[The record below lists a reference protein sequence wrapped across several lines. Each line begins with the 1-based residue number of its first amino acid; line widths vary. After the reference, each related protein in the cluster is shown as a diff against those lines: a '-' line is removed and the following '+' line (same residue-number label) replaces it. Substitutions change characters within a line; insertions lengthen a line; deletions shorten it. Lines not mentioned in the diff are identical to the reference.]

1 MGVNEH
7 KVKDLAWDAV
17 SLTQAFVRIP
27 SLSGQEQGMADFVQ
41 QVMRELGFDQVTVD
55 DKGSVL
61 GFVGPTQAPL
71 ALLFDA
77 HMDVVPIAGAWT
89 VEPFGA
95 EIKDGRMYGRGTSD
109 MKAGLAAALCGAA
122 AAARSGTLRQ
132 RIAVSASVMEEVI
145 EGYALSHAL
154 EQCTP
159 AAVVICEPSRL
170 RIMVGQKG
178 RQEILLRLQGRPAH
192 AALPHLGVNPIQA
205 AAKAIAA
212 LQTLDLPQD
221 VLVGQAL
228 LVPTDIISDPHP
240 SISLIPSSVTVRFDR
255 RTLVGESSES
265 VLSQMKQCLQSA
277 GVEGFSLEVV
287 DSQVQTY
294 TGQQASPQRDLPAW
308 RLDESA
314 PLAQAMV
321 QAVQQAGRPVE
332 MDTWWFCTNGSES
345 AGRRGI
351 PTIGLGPGEE
361 AQAHTA
367 DESVA
372 IDDVVGAKDIYE
384 QLCLQLAGQAY

>member
-7 KVKDLAWDAV
+7 TKMDLAWDAV

-27 SLSGQEQGMADFVQ
+27 SLSGQEQAMADFVQ
-41 QVMRELGFDQVTVD
+41 QVMRELGFDQISVD

-61 GFVGPTQAPL
+61 GFVGPAQAPL

-77 HMDVVPIAGAWT
+77 HMDVVPIAGTWT

-95 EIKDGRMYGRGTSD
+95 QIKDGRMYGRGTSD

-122 AAARSGTLRQ
+122 AAARRGALKQ

-159 AAVVICEPSRL
+159 AAVVICEPSCL

-205 AAKAIAA
+205 AAKAISA
-212 LQTLDLPQD
+212 LQTLDLPKDAQ
-221 VLVGQAL
+221 VGQAL

-265 VLSQMKQCLQSA
+265 VLKQMEQCLQGA
-277 GVEGFSLEVV
+277 GVEGFLLELV

-294 TGQQASPQRDLPAW
+294 TGQQASPERDLPAW

-321 QAVQQAGRPVE
+321 QAVQQAGRVVE

-372 IDDVVGAKDIYE
+372 IDDVLGAKDIYE
-384 QLCLQLAGQAY
+384 QLCIQLAGQA

>member
-7 KVKDLAWDAV
+7 TKMDLAWDAV

-27 SLSGQEQGMADFVQ
+27 SLSGQEQAMADFVQ
-41 QVMRELGFDQVTVD
+41 QVMRELGFDQISVD

-61 GFVGPTQAPL
+61 GFVGPAQAPL

-77 HMDVVPIAGAWT
+77 HMDVVPIAGTWT

-95 EIKDGRMYGRGTSD
+95 QIKDGRMYGRGTSD

-122 AAARSGTLRQ
+122 AAARSGALKQ

-192 AALPHLGVNPIQA
+192 AALPHLGGNPIQA
-205 AAKAIAA
+205 AAKAISA
-212 LQTLDLPQD
+212 LQTLDLPRDAQ
-221 VLVGQAL
+221 VGQAL

-255 RTLVGESSES
+255 RTLVGESRES
-265 VLSQMKQCLQSA
+265 VLKEMEQCLQGA
-277 GVEGFSLEVV
+277 GVEGFSLELV

-294 TGQQASPQRDLPAW
+294 TGQQASPERDLPAW

-321 QAVQQAGRPVE
+321 QAVQQAGRVVE

-372 IDDVVGAKDIYE
+372 IDDVLGAKDIYE
-384 QLCLQLAGQAY
+384 QLCIQLAGQA

>member
-55 DKGSVL
+55 EKGSVL

-77 HMDVVPIAGAWT
+77 HMDVVPIAGTWT

-205 AAKAIAA
+205 AAKAISA

-221 VLVGQAL
+221 ALVGQAL

-265 VLSQMKQCLQSA
+265 VLSQMEKCLQAA

-372 IDDVVGAKDIYE
+372 IDDVLGAKDIYE
-384 QLCLQLAGQAY
+384 QLCLQLAGQA

>member
-7 KVKDLAWDAV
+7 TKMDLAWDAV

-41 QVMRELGFDQVTVD
+41 QVMRGLGFDQISVD

-61 GFVGPTQAPL
+61 GFVGPAQAPL

-77 HMDVVPIAGAWT
+77 HMDVVPIAGTWT

-95 EIKDGRMYGRGTSD
+95 QIKDGRMYGRGTSD

-122 AAARSGTLRQ
+122 AAARSGRLTQ

-159 AAVVICEPSRL
+159 GAVVICEPSRL

-205 AAKAIAA
+205 AARAISA
-212 LQTLDLPQD
+212 LQTLELPQD
-221 VLVGQAL
+221 AQVGQAL

-265 VLSQMKQCLQSA
+265 VLKQMEQCLQAA
-277 GVEGFSLEVV
+277 GVEGFSLELV

-294 TGQQASPQRDLPAW
+294 TGQQASPERDLPAW

-321 QAVQQAGRPVE
+321 QAVRQAGRVVE

-372 IDDVVGAKDIYE
+372 IDDVLGAKDIYE
-384 QLCLQLAGQAY
+384 QLCLQLAGQA

>member
-27 SLSGQEQGMADFVQ
+27 SLSGQEQGMADFVR

-55 DKGSVL
+55 EKGSVL

-77 HMDVVPIAGAWT
+77 HMDVVPIAGTWT

-205 AAKAIAA
+205 TAKAISA
-212 LQTLDLPQD
+212 LQTLELPQD
-221 VLVGQAL
+221 ALVGQAL

-265 VLSQMKQCLQSA
+265 VLSQMEKCLQAA

-287 DSQVQTY
+287 NSQVQTY

-372 IDDVVGAKDIYE
+372 IDDVLGAKDIYE
-384 QLCLQLAGQAY
+384 QLCLQLAGQA

>member
-1 MGVNEH
+1 MGVSEH
-7 KVKDLAWDAV
+7 KQMDLAWDAV

-27 SLSGQEQGMADFVQ
+27 SLSGQEQAMADFVQ
-41 QVMRELGFDQVTVD
+41 QVMRDLGFDQISVD
-55 DKGSVL
+55 EKGSVL
-61 GFVGPTQAPL
+61 GFVGPAQAPL

-77 HMDVVPIAGAWT
+77 HMDVVPIAGTWT

-122 AAARSGTLRQ
+122 AAARSGALKQ

-154 EQCTP
+154 ELCTP

-205 AAKAIAA
+205 AARAISA
-212 LQTLDLPQD
+212 LQTLELPQD
-221 VLVGQAL
+221 AQVGQAL

-265 VLSQMKQCLQSA
+265 VLKQMEQCLQAA
-277 GVEGFSLEVV
+277 GVEGFSLELV

-294 TGQQASPQRDLPAW
+294 TGQQASPGRDLPAW

-321 QAVQQAGRPVE
+321 QAVQQAGRVVE

-372 IDDVVGAKDIYE
+372 IDDVLGAKDIYE
-384 QLCLQLAGQAY
+384 QLCLQLAGQA

>member
-7 KVKDLAWDAV
+7 KKMDLAWDVV

-27 SLSGQEQGMADFVQ
+27 SLSGQEQAMADFVQ
-41 QVMRELGFDQVTVD
+41 QVMRELGFDQVSVD
-55 DKGSVL
+55 EKGSVL
-61 GFVGPTQAPL
+61 GFVGPAQASL

-77 HMDVVPIAGAWT
+77 HMDVVPIAGTWT

-95 EIKDGRMYGRGTSD
+95 QIKDGRMYGRGTSD

-122 AAARSGTLRQ
+122 AAARSGALKQ

-205 AAKAIAA
+205 AAKAISA
-212 LQTLDLPQD
+212 LQTLDLPKDAQ
-221 VLVGQAL
+221 VGQAL

-265 VLSQMKQCLQSA
+265 VLKQMEQCLRDA
-277 GVEGFSLEVV
+277 GVEGFSLELV

-294 TGQQASPQRDLPAW
+294 TGQQASPERDLPAW

-321 QAVQQAGRPVE
+321 QAVQQAGRVVE

-372 IDDVVGAKDIYE
+372 IDDVLGAKDIYE
-384 QLCLQLAGQAY
+384 QLCIQLAGQA

>member
-1 MGVNEH
+1 
-7 KVKDLAWDAV
+7 
-17 SLTQAFVRIP
+17 
-27 SLSGQEQGMADFVQ
+27 
-41 QVMRELGFDQVTVD
+41 
-55 DKGSVL
+55 
-61 GFVGPTQAPL
+61 
-71 ALLFDA
+71 
-77 HMDVVPIAGAWT
+77 
-89 VEPFGA
+89 
-95 EIKDGRMYGRGTSD
+95 MYGRGTSD

-122 AAARSGTLRQ
+122 AAARSGALKQ

-205 AAKAIAA
+205 AAKAISA
-212 LQTLDLPQD
+212 LQTLDLPRDAQ
-221 VLVGQAL
+221 VGQAL

-265 VLSQMKQCLQSA
+265 VLKEMEQCLQGA
-277 GVEGFSLEVV
+277 GVEGFSLELV

-294 TGQQASPQRDLPAW
+294 TGQQASPERDLPAW

-321 QAVQQAGRPVE
+321 QAVQQAGRVVE

-351 PTIGLGPGEE
+351 PTSGLGPGEE
-361 AQAHTA
+361 AQAQTA
-367 DESVA
+367 DEAVA
-372 IDDVVGAKDIYE
+372 IDDVLGAKDIYE
-384 QLCLQLAGQAY
+384 QLCIQLAGQA

>member
-7 KVKDLAWDAV
+7 TKMDLAWDAV

-27 SLSGQEQGMADFVQ
+27 SLSGQEQVMADFVQ
-41 QVMRELGFDQVTVD
+41 QVMRELGFDQISVD

-61 GFVGPTQAPL
+61 GFVGPAQAPL

-77 HMDVVPIAGAWT
+77 HMDVVPIAGTWT

-95 EIKDGRMYGRGTSD
+95 QIKDGRMYGRGTSD

-122 AAARSGTLRQ
+122 AAARSGTLKQ

-205 AAKAIAA
+205 AVKAISA
-212 LQTLDLPQD
+212 LQTLDLPRDAQ
-221 VLVGQAL
+221 VGQAL

-265 VLSQMKQCLQSA
+265 VLKEMEQCVQGA
-277 GVEGFSLEVV
+277 GVEGFSLELV

-294 TGQQASPQRDLPAW
+294 TGQQASPERDLPAW

-321 QAVQQAGRPVE
+321 QAVQQAGRVVE
-332 MDTWWFCTNGSES
+332 MDTWWFCANGSES

-372 IDDVVGAKDIYE
+372 IDDVLGAKDIYE
-384 QLCLQLAGQAY
+384 QLCIQLAGQA

>member
-55 DKGSVL
+55 EKGSVL

-77 HMDVVPIAGAWT
+77 HMDVVPIAGTWT

-205 AAKAIAA
+205 AAKAISA

-221 VLVGQAL
+221 ALVGQAL

-265 VLSQMKQCLQSA
+265 VLSQMEKCLQAA

-321 QAVQQAGRPVE
+321 QAVQQARRPVE

-372 IDDVVGAKDIYE
+372 IDDVLGAKDIYE
-384 QLCLQLAGQAY
+384 QLCLQLAGQA

>member
-7 KVKDLAWDAV
+7 KVKDLVWDAV
-17 SLTQAFVRIP
+17 GLTQAFVRIP

-41 QVMRELGFDQVTVD
+41 QVMRELGFDQITVD
-55 DKGSVL
+55 EKGSVL

-77 HMDVVPIAGAWT
+77 HMDVVPIAGTWT

-205 AAKAIAA
+205 AAKAISA

-221 VLVGQAL
+221 ALVGQAL
-228 LVPTDIISDPHP
+228 LVPTDIISDPYP

-265 VLSQMKQCLQSA
+265 VLSQMEQCLQAA

-372 IDDVVGAKDIYE
+372 IDDVLGAKDIYE
-384 QLCLQLAGQAY
+384 QLCLQLAGQV

>member
-1 MGVNEH
+1 MGVSEH
-7 KVKDLAWDAV
+7 KQMDLAWDVV

-27 SLSGQEQGMADFVQ
+27 SLSGQEQAMADFVQ
-41 QVMRELGFDQVTVD
+41 QVMRDLGFDQISVD
-55 DKGSVL
+55 EKGSVL
-61 GFVGPTQAPL
+61 GFVGPAQAPL

-77 HMDVVPIAGAWT
+77 HMDVVPIAGTWT

-95 EIKDGRMYGRGTSD
+95 QIKDGRMYGRGTSD

-122 AAARSGTLRQ
+122 AAARSGALKQ

-159 AAVVICEPSRL
+159 GAVVICEPSRL

-205 AAKAIAA
+205 AARAISA
-212 LQTLDLPQD
+212 LQTLELPQD
-221 VLVGQAL
+221 AQVGQAL

-265 VLSQMKQCLQSA
+265 VLKQMEQCLQAA
-277 GVEGFSLEVV
+277 GVEGFSLELV

-294 TGQQASPQRDLPAW
+294 TGQQASPERDLPAW

-321 QAVQQAGRPVE
+321 QAVQQAGRVVE

-372 IDDVVGAKDIYE
+372 IDDVLGAKDIYE
-384 QLCLQLAGQAY
+384 QLCLQLAGQA

>member
-7 KVKDLAWDAV
+7 TKMDLAWDAV

-27 SLSGQEQGMADFVQ
+27 SLSGQEQAMADFVQ
-41 QVMRELGFDQVTVD
+41 QVMRELGFDQISVD

-61 GFVGPTQAPL
+61 GFVGPAQAPL

-77 HMDVVPIAGAWT
+77 HMDVVPIAGTWT

-95 EIKDGRMYGRGTSD
+95 QIKDGRMYGRGTSD

-122 AAARSGTLRQ
+122 AAARSGTLKQ

-159 AAVVICEPSRL
+159 GAVVICEPSRL

-205 AAKAIAA
+205 AARAILA
-212 LQTLDLPQD
+212 LQTLDLPKDAQ
-221 VLVGQAL
+221 VGQAL

-265 VLSQMKQCLQSA
+265 VLKEMEQCLQGA
-277 GVEGFSLEVV
+277 GVEGFSLELV

-294 TGQQASPQRDLPAW
+294 TGQQASPERDLPAW

-321 QAVQQAGRPVE
+321 QAVQQAGRVVE

-372 IDDVVGAKDIYE
+372 IDDVLGAKDIYE
-384 QLCLQLAGQAY
+384 QLCLQLAGQA

>member
-1 MGVNEH
+1 MGVSEH
-7 KVKDLAWDAV
+7 KQMDLAWDAV

-27 SLSGQEQGMADFVQ
+27 SLSGQEQAMADFVQ
-41 QVMRELGFDQVTVD
+41 QVMRELGFDQISVD

-61 GFVGPTQAPL
+61 GFVGPAQAPL

-77 HMDVVPIAGAWT
+77 HMDVVPIAGTWT

-122 AAARSGTLRQ
+122 AAARSGALKQ

-159 AAVVICEPSRL
+159 GAVVICEPSRL

-205 AAKAIAA
+205 AARAILA
-212 LQTLDLPQD
+212 LQTLELPQD
-221 VLVGQAL
+221 AQVGQAL

-255 RTLVGESSES
+255 RTLVGESRES
-265 VLSQMKQCLQSA
+265 VLKQMEQCLQAA
-277 GVEGFSLEVV
+277 GVEGFSLELV

-294 TGQQASPQRDLPAW
+294 TGQQASPERDLPAW

-321 QAVQQAGRPVE
+321 QAVQQAGRVVE

-372 IDDVVGAKDIYE
+372 IDDVLGAKDIYE
-384 QLCLQLAGQAY
+384 QLCLQLAGQA

>member
-27 SLSGQEQGMADFVQ
+27 SLSGQEQSMADFVQ

-55 DKGSVL
+55 EKGSVL

-77 HMDVVPIAGAWT
+77 HMDVVPIAGTWT

-205 AAKAIAA
+205 AAKAISA

-221 VLVGQAL
+221 ALVGQAL

-265 VLSQMKQCLQSA
+265 VLSQMEKCLQAA

-321 QAVQQAGRPVE
+321 QAVQQARRPVE

-372 IDDVVGAKDIYE
+372 IYDVLGAKDIYE
-384 QLCLQLAGQAY
+384 QLCLQLAGQA

>member
-7 KVKDLAWDAV
+7 TKMDLAWDVV

-27 SLSGQEQGMADFVQ
+27 SLSGQEQAMADFVQ
-41 QVMRELGFDQVTVD
+41 QVMRELGFDQISVD

-61 GFVGPTQAPL
+61 GFVGPAQAPL

-77 HMDVVPIAGAWT
+77 HMDVVPIAGTWT

-95 EIKDGRMYGRGTSD
+95 QIKDGRMYGRGTSD

-122 AAARSGTLRQ
+122 AAARSGTLKQ

-159 AAVVICEPSRL
+159 GAVVICEPSRL

-205 AAKAIAA
+205 AARAISA
-212 LQTLDLPQD
+212 LQTLELPQD
-221 VLVGQAL
+221 AQVGQAL

-265 VLSQMKQCLQSA
+265 VLKQMEQCLQAA
-277 GVEGFSLEVV
+277 GVEGFSLELV

-294 TGQQASPQRDLPAW
+294 TGQQASPERDLPAW

-321 QAVQQAGRPVE
+321 QAVQQAGRMVE

-372 IDDVVGAKDIYE
+372 IDDVLGAKDIYE
-384 QLCLQLAGQAY
+384 QLCIQLAGQA

>member
-7 KVKDLAWDAV
+7 KKMDLAWDVV

-27 SLSGQEQGMADFVQ
+27 SLSGQEQAMADFVQ
-41 QVMRELGFDQVTVD
+41 QVMRELGFDQISVD
-55 DKGSVL
+55 EKGSVL
-61 GFVGPTQAPL
+61 GFVGPAQAPL

-77 HMDVVPIAGAWT
+77 HMDVVPIAGTWT

-95 EIKDGRMYGRGTSD
+95 QIKDGRMYGRGTSD

-122 AAARSGTLRQ
+122 AAARSGALKQ

-205 AAKAIAA
+205 AAKAISA
-212 LQTLDLPQD
+212 LQTLDLPKDAQ
-221 VLVGQAL
+221 VGQAL

-265 VLSQMKQCLQSA
+265 VLKQMEQCLQVA
-277 GVEGFSLEVV
+277 GVEGFSLELV

-294 TGQQASPQRDLPAW
+294 TGQQASPERDLPAW

-321 QAVQQAGRPVE
+321 QAVQQARRVVE

-372 IDDVVGAKDIYE
+372 IDDVLGAKDIYE
-384 QLCLQLAGQAY
+384 QLCIQLAGQA

>member
-17 SLTQAFVRIP
+17 GLTQAFVRIP
-27 SLSGQEQGMADFVQ
+27 SLSGQEQVMADFVQ

-55 DKGSVL
+55 EKGSVL

-77 HMDVVPIAGAWT
+77 HMDVVPIAGTWT

-205 AAKAIAA
+205 AAKAISA

-221 VLVGQAL
+221 ALVGQAL

-265 VLSQMKQCLQSA
+265 VLSQMEQCLQAA

-314 PLAQAMV
+314 PLAQAMM

-372 IDDVVGAKDIYE
+372 IDDVLGAKDIYE
-384 QLCLQLAGQAY
+384 QLCLQLAGQA

>member
-7 KVKDLAWDAV
+7 TKMDLAWDAV

-27 SLSGQEQGMADFVQ
+27 SLSGQEQAMADFVQ
-41 QVMRELGFDQVTVD
+41 QVMRELGFDQISVD

-61 GFVGPTQAPL
+61 GFVGPAQAPL

-77 HMDVVPIAGAWT
+77 HMDVVPIAGTWT

-95 EIKDGRMYGRGTSD
+95 QIKDGRMYGRGTSD

-122 AAARSGTLRQ
+122 AAARSGTLKQ

-205 AAKAIAA
+205 AAKAISA
-212 LQTLDLPQD
+212 LRTLDLPRDAQ
-221 VLVGQAL
+221 VGQAL

-255 RTLVGESSES
+255 RTLVGESCES
-265 VLSQMKQCLQSA
+265 VLKQMEQCLQGA
-277 GVEGFSLEVV
+277 GVEGFSLELV

-294 TGQQASPQRDLPAW
+294 TGQQASPERDLPAW

-321 QAVQQAGRPVE
+321 QAVQQAGRVVE

-372 IDDVVGAKDIYE
+372 IDDVLGAKDIYE
-384 QLCLQLAGQAY
+384 QLCIQLAGQA

>member
-1 MGVNEH
+1 MGVSEH
-7 KVKDLAWDAV
+7 KQMDLAWDAV

-27 SLSGQEQGMADFVQ
+27 SLSGQEQAMADFVQ
-41 QVMRELGFDQVTVD
+41 QVMRELGFDQISVD
-55 DKGSVL
+55 EKGSVL
-61 GFVGPTQAPL
+61 GFVGPAQAPL

-77 HMDVVPIAGAWT
+77 HMDVVPIAGTWT

-95 EIKDGRMYGRGTSD
+95 QIKDGRMYGRGTSD

-122 AAARSGTLRQ
+122 AAARSGALKQ

-159 AAVVICEPSRL
+159 GAVVICEPSRL

-178 RQEILLRLQGRPAH
+178 RQEILLRLQGCPAH

-205 AAKAIAA
+205 AARAISA
-212 LQTLDLPQD
+212 LQTLELPQD
-221 VLVGQAL
+221 AQVGQAL

-265 VLSQMKQCLQSA
+265 VLKQMEQCLQAA
-277 GVEGFSLEVV
+277 GVEGFSLELV

-294 TGQQASPQRDLPAW
+294 TGQQASPERDLPAW

-321 QAVQQAGRPVE
+321 QAVQQAGRVVE

-372 IDDVVGAKDIYE
+372 IDDVLGAKDIYE
-384 QLCLQLAGQAY
+384 QLCIQLAGQA

>member
-1 MGVNEH
+1 MGVSEH
-7 KVKDLAWDAV
+7 KQMDLAWDVV

-27 SLSGQEQGMADFVQ
+27 SLSGQEQAMADFVQ
-41 QVMRELGFDQVTVD
+41 QVMRDLGFDQISVD
-55 DKGSVL
+55 EKGSVL
-61 GFVGPTQAPL
+61 GFVGPAQAPL

-77 HMDVVPIAGAWT
+77 HMDVVPIAGTWT

-95 EIKDGRMYGRGTSD
+95 QIKDGRMYGRGTSD

-122 AAARSGTLRQ
+122 AAARYGALKQ

-205 AAKAIAA
+205 AARAISA
-212 LQTLDLPQD
+212 LQTLELPQD
-221 VLVGQAL
+221 AQVGQAL

-265 VLSQMKQCLQSA
+265 VLKQMEQCLQAA
-277 GVEGFSLEVV
+277 GVEGFSLELV

-294 TGQQASPQRDLPAW
+294 TGQQASPERDLPAW

-321 QAVQQAGRPVE
+321 QAVQQAGRVVE

-372 IDDVVGAKDIYE
+372 IDDVLGAKDIYE
-384 QLCLQLAGQAY
+384 QLCIQLAGQA

>member
-27 SLSGQEQGMADFVQ
+27 SLSGQEQGMADFVR

-55 DKGSVL
+55 EKGSVL

-77 HMDVVPIAGAWT
+77 HMDVVPIAGTWT

-205 AAKAIAA
+205 TAKAISA

-221 VLVGQAL
+221 ALVGQAL

-265 VLSQMKQCLQSA
+265 VLSQMEKCLQAA

-287 DSQVQTY
+287 NSQVQTY

-372 IDDVVGAKDIYE
+372 IDDVLGAKDIYE
-384 QLCLQLAGQAY
+384 QLCLQLAGQA

>member
-27 SLSGQEQGMADFVQ
+27 SLSGQEQGMADFVR

-55 DKGSVL
+55 EKGSVL

-77 HMDVVPIAGAWT
+77 HMDVVPIAGTWT

-205 AAKAIAA
+205 AAKAISA

-221 VLVGQAL
+221 ALVGQAL

-265 VLSQMKQCLQSA
+265 VLSQMEKCLQAA

-287 DSQVQTY
+287 NSQVQTY

-372 IDDVVGAKDIYE
+372 IDDVLGAKDIYE
-384 QLCLQLAGQAY
+384 QLCLQLAGQA

>member
-7 KVKDLAWDAV
+7 KVMASAWDAV

-27 SLSGQEQGMADFVQ
+27 ILSGQEQGMADFVR
-41 QVMRELGFDQVTVD
+41 QVMQELGFDQITVD
-55 DKGSVL
+55 EKGSVL

-77 HMDVVPIAGAWT
+77 HMDVVPIAGTWT

-122 AAARSGTLRQ
+122 AAARSGTLKQ

-205 AAKAIAA
+205 AAKAISA

-221 VLVGQAL
+221 ALVGQAL

-265 VLSQMKQCLQSA
+265 VLGQMEQCLQAA
-277 GVEGFSLEVV
+277 GVEGVSLEVV
-287 DSQVQTY
+287 GSQVQTY

-372 IDDVVGAKDIYE
+372 IDDVLGAKDIYE
-384 QLCLQLAGQAY
+384 QLCLQLAGQVK

>member
-7 KVKDLAWDAV
+7 TKMDLAWDAV
-17 SLTQAFVRIP
+17 RLTQAFVRIP
-27 SLSGQEQGMADFVQ
+27 SLSGQEQAMADFVQ
-41 QVMRELGFDQVTVD
+41 QVMRDLGFDQISVD

-61 GFVGPTQAPL
+61 GFVGPAQAPL

-77 HMDVVPIAGAWT
+77 HMDVVPIAGNWT

-95 EIKDGRMYGRGTSD
+95 QIKDGRMYGRGTSD

-122 AAARSGTLRQ
+122 AAARSGALKQ

-159 AAVVICEPSRL
+159 GAVVICEPSRL

-205 AAKAIAA
+205 AAKAISA
-212 LQTLDLPQD
+212 LQTLDLPKDAQ
-221 VLVGQAL
+221 VGQAL

-265 VLSQMKQCLQSA
+265 VLQQMEQCLQGA
-277 GVEGFSLEVV
+277 GVEGFSLELV

-294 TGQQASPQRDLPAW
+294 TGQQASPERDLPAW

-321 QAVQQAGRPVE
+321 QAVQQAGRVVE

-372 IDDVVGAKDIYE
+372 IDDVLGAKDIYE
-384 QLCLQLAGQAY
+384 QLCLQLAGQA

>member
-7 KVKDLAWDAV
+7 KARELAWDAV

-41 QVMRELGFDQVTVD
+41 QVMRELGFDQISVD
-55 DKGSVL
+55 EKGSVL
-61 GFVGPTQAPL
+61 GLLGPAQAPL

-77 HMDVVPIAGAWT
+77 HMDVVPIAGTWT

-95 EIKDGRMYGRGTSD
+95 EIRDGRMYGRGTSD

-122 AAARSGTLRQ
+122 AAARSGKLKQ

-145 EGYALSHAL
+145 EGFALSQAL
-154 EQCTP
+154 EHCEP

-205 AAKAIAA
+205 AARVISA

-221 VLVGQAL
+221 AQVGQAL

-255 RTLVGESSES
+255 RTLVGESSVS
-265 VLSQMKQCLQSA
+265 VLQQMEQCLQAA
-277 GVEGFSLEVV
+277 GVEGFSLELV

-372 IDDVVGAKDIYE
+372 IDDVLGAKDIYE
-384 QLCLQLAGQAY
+384 QLCIQLAGQA

>member
-55 DKGSVL
+55 EKGSVL

-77 HMDVVPIAGAWT
+77 HMDVVPIAGTWT

-205 AAKAIAA
+205 AAKAISA

-221 VLVGQAL
+221 ALVGQAL

-265 VLSQMKQCLQSA
+265 VLSQMEKCLQAA

-287 DSQVQTY
+287 NSQVQTY

-321 QAVQQAGRPVE
+321 QAVQQARRPVE

-372 IDDVVGAKDIYE
+372 IDDVLGAKDIYE
-384 QLCLQLAGQAY
+384 QLCLQLAGQA

>member
-55 DKGSVL
+55 EKGSVL

-77 HMDVVPIAGAWT
+77 HMDVVPIAGTWT

-205 AAKAIAA
+205 AAKAISA

-221 VLVGQAL
+221 ALVGQAL

-265 VLSQMKQCLQSA
+265 VLSQMEKCLQAA

-287 DSQVQTY
+287 NSQVQTY

-372 IDDVVGAKDIYE
+372 IDDVLGAKDIYE
-384 QLCLQLAGQAY
+384 QLCLQLAGQA

>member
-1 MGVNEH
+1 MGVSEH
-7 KVKDLAWDAV
+7 KQMDLAWDVV

-27 SLSGQEQGMADFVQ
+27 SLSGQEQAMADFVQ
-41 QVMRELGFDQVTVD
+41 QVMRDLGFDQISVD
-55 DKGSVL
+55 EKGSVL
-61 GFVGPTQAPL
+61 GFVGPAQAPL

-77 HMDVVPIAGAWT
+77 HMDVVPIAGTWT

-95 EIKDGRMYGRGTSD
+95 QIKDGRMYGRGTSD

-122 AAARSGTLRQ
+122 AAARSGRLTQ

-159 AAVVICEPSRL
+159 GAVVICEPSRL

-205 AAKAIAA
+205 AAKAISA
-212 LQTLDLPQD
+212 LQTLDLPKDAQ
-221 VLVGQAL
+221 VGQAL

-265 VLSQMKQCLQSA
+265 VLKQMEQCLQAA
-277 GVEGFSLEVV
+277 GVEGFSLELV

-294 TGQQASPQRDLPAW
+294 TGQQASPERDLPAW

-321 QAVQQAGRPVE
+321 QAVQQAGRVVE

-372 IDDVVGAKDIYE
+372 IDDVLGAKDIYE
-384 QLCLQLAGQAY
+384 QLCLQLAGQA